1 MQISYKDSGVSIEAG
16 NMLTGILNKEIKSDN
31 IGNFAGLYE
40 HPYIPEY
47 FLAGCTDGV
56 GTKVIPLIKRG
67 LVETIAI
74 DLIAMNLND
83 LICTGAKPLFFLDY
97 FATNKLDVEITS
109 KFVIAL
115 RDELAKYNCTLL
127 GGETAE
133 LGDLIKQGH
142 FDVGGFMVGIV
153 KKDLLL
159 KRENV
164 EEGDVIIALKSSGPH
179 SNGFSLIRA
188 LNDNGQLD
196 NDLFEAALK
205 PTYIYAK
212 EINEIVEKN
221 LAHACANITGGGIE
235 DNLIRSIPTG
245 KTAVIDKSKIIKQP
259 LFEKLQELAGEE
271 EAYKTFN
278 MGVGFCIIAPEENF
292 EQISKICEKYEPAII
307 GKVGRAC
314 QPDNMGQKNE
324 KIQRNGIRFRWA

>member
-16 NMLTGILNKEIKSDN
+16 NMLTGILNKEVKSDN

-40 HPYIPEY
+40 HPYIPDY
-47 FLAGCTDGV
+47 FLVGCTDGV
-56 GTKVIPLIKRG
+56 GTKVIPLAKRG

-83 LICTGAKPLFFLDY
+83 LICVGAKPLFFLDY
-97 FATNKLDVEITS
+97 FATNKLDVDVTS

-115 RDELAKYNCTLL
+115 KNELAKYNCTLL

-133 LGDLIKQGH
+133 LGDLVKEGH

-153 KKDLLL
+153 KKDLVL

-164 EEGDVIIALKSSGPH
+164 QNNDVIISLESSGPH
-179 SNGFSLIRA
+179 SNGYSLVRA
-188 LNDNGQLD
+188 LHDKGQLSD
-196 NDLFEAALK
+196 ELFEIALN
-205 PTYIYAK
+205 PTHIYAN

-235 DNLIRSIPTG
+235 DNLNRSIPDG
-245 KTAVIDKSKIIKQP
+245 KTAVVYKDKIVK
-259 LFEKLQELAGEE
+259 QELFKKFQELVGEV
-271 EAYKTFN
+271 EAYRTFN
-278 MGVGFCIIAPEENF
+278 MGVGFCIIAPKENVEE
-292 EQISKICEKYEPAII
+292 ISKICEKFEPTII
-307 GKVGRAC
+307 GEVVDGVLGNVN
-314 QPDNMGQKNE
+314 P
-324 KIQRNGIRFRWA
+324 KICFK

>member
-1 MQISYKDSGVSIEAG
+1 MINYEQAGVSIDAG
-16 NMLTGILNKEIKSDN
+16 DKLTEILNKEVKSDN

-47 FLAGCTDGV
+47 FLVGCTDGV
-56 GTKVIPLIKRG
+56 GTKVIPLAKRG

-83 LICTGAKPLFFLDY
+83 LICVGAKPMFFLDY

-115 RDELAKYNCTLL
+115 KNELKKYNCTLL

-133 LGDLIKQGH
+133 LGDLVKAGH

-153 KKDLLL
+153 KKDEVL

-164 EEGDVIIALKSSGPH
+164 ELGDVVIALKSSGPH
-179 SNGFSLIRA
+179 SNGYSLVRA
-188 LNDNGQLD
+188 LNDSGQLS
-196 NDLFEAALK
+196 NELFETALA
-205 PTYIYAK
+205 PTHIYAN
-212 EINEIVEKN
+212 EINELVAKKLI
-221 LAHACANITGGGIE
+221 HAAANITGGGIE
-235 DNLIRSIPTG
+235 GNLVRSIP
-245 KTAVIDKSKIIKQP
+245 KHLCAKVYKNKIIKQE
-259 LFEKLQELAGEE
+259 LFTEMQKLVGEA

-278 MGVGFCIIAPEENF
+278 MGVGFCIIAARENF
-292 EQISKICEKYEPAII
+292 DEIKNVCVKFEPTII
-307 GKVGRAC
+307 GEIIEAQGEA
-314 QPDNMGQKNE
+314 NE
-324 KIQRNGIRFRWA
+324 KNPNICFG

>member
-1 MQISYKDSGVSIEAG
+1 MPISYEDSGVSIKAG
-16 NMLTGILNKEIKSDN
+16 DMLTEILNKEVKSDN

-47 FLAGCTDGV
+47 FLVGCTDGV
-56 GTKVIPLIKRG
+56 GTKVIPLAQRG
-67 LVETIAI
+67 LVETIAT

-115 RDELAKYNCTLL
+115 KNELAKYNCTLL

-133 LGDLIKQGH
+133 LGDLVKQGH

-153 KKDLLL
+153 KKDSVL

-164 EEGDVIIALKSSGPH
+164 QEGDVVIALKSSGPH
-179 SNGFSLIRA
+179 SNGYSLVRA
-188 LNDNGQLD
+188 LHDKGQLSD
-196 NDLFEAALK
+196 ELFEKALE
-205 PTYIYAK
+205 PTYIYAN
-212 EINEIVEKN
+212 EINELVEKN
-221 LAHACANITGGGIE
+221 LIHTCANITGGGIE
-235 DNLIRSIPTG
+235 GNLIRSIPED
-245 KTAVIDKSKIIKQP
+245 KCAVVDKNKIIKQP
-259 LFEKLQELAGEE
+259 LFEKLQELAGEV

-278 MGVGFCIIAPEENF
+278 MGVGFCIIAPQVNF
-292 EQISKICEKYEPAII
+292 EEISKICAKYEPKII
-307 GKVGRAC
+307 GEIKEE
-314 QPDNMGQKNE
+314 NGQSRILFK
-324 KIQRNGIRFRWA
+324 

>member
-16 NMLTGILNKEIKSDN
+16 NMLTGILNKEIKNDN

-47 FLAGCTDGV
+47 FLVGCTDGV
-56 GTKVIPLIKRG
+56 GTKVIPLAKRG
-67 LVETIAI
+67 LVETIAT

-109 KFVIAL
+109 KFVLAL
-115 RDELAKYNCTLL
+115 RNELAKYNCTLL

-133 LGDLIKQGH
+133 LGDLVKEGH

-153 KKDLLL
+153 KKDLVL

-164 EEGDVIIALKSSGPH
+164 EENDVIISLKSSGPH
-179 SNGFSLIRA
+179 SNGYSLVRA
-188 LNDNGQLD
+188 LHDNGQLSD
-196 NDLFEAALK
+196 ELFETALA

-212 EINEIVEKN
+212 EINEIVEKG

-235 DNLIRSIPTG
+235 DNLNRSIPDG
-245 KTAVIDKSKIIKQP
+245 KTAVVYKEKIPKQE
-259 LFEKLQELAGEE
+259 LFEKFQELVGEA

-278 MGVGFCIIAPEENF
+278 MGVGFCIIAKKENVEE
-292 EQISKICEKYEPAII
+292 ICEICKKYEPTII
-307 GKVGRAC
+307 GEVAEGVLGNVN
-314 QPDNMGQKNE
+314 P
-324 KIQRNGIRFRWA
+324 KICFK

>member
-1 MQISYKDSGVSIEAG
+1 MQISYKDSGVSIQAG
-16 NMLTGILNKEIKSDN
+16 NMLTEILNKEIKSDN

-56 GTKVIPLIKRG
+56 GTKVIPLAKRG

-83 LICTGAKPLFFLDY
+83 LICTGAKPMFFLDY

-115 RDELAKYNCTLL
+115 KNELAKYNCTLL

-133 LGDLIKQGH
+133 LGDLVKVGH

-153 KKDLLL
+153 KKDKLL

-164 EEGDVIIALKSSGPH
+164 KEGDVIIALKSSGPH
-179 SNGFSLIRA
+179 SNGYSLIRA
-188 LNDNGQLD
+188 LNDNGQLND
-196 NDLFEAALK
+196 DLFETALK
-205 PTYIYAK
+205 PTYIYAN

-235 DNLIRSIPTG
+235 DNLVRSIPES
-245 KTAVIDKSKIIKQP
+245 KTAVIYKDKIIKQE
-259 LFEKLQELAGEE
+259 LFKKLEELVGED

-278 MGVGFCIIAPEENF
+278 MGVGFCIIAPERNVDEIF
-292 EQISKICEKYEPAII
+292 KICEKYEPAII
-307 GKVGRAC
+307 GEVVEGI
-314 QPDNMGQKNE
+314 KNE
-324 KIQRNGIRFRWA
+324 ENKCISIRFGRS